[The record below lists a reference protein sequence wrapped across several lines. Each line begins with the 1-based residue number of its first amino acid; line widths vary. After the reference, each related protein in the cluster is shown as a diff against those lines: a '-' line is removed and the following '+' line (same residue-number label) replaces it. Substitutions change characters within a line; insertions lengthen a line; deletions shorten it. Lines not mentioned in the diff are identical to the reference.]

1 MKFVDI
7 TNDIAFRKIFGNE
20 SKKKSLI
27 SFLNAVIDFPKN
39 EQVVDVEITNPYQLG
54 KLSGGKST
62 IVDVKA
68 KDKKGNIHPLTV
80 KEGDR
85 IYFGEFIYQQFQECY
100 LMQEAD
106 VCGVIDARA

>member
-1 MKFVDI
+1 MFQPRGDRILVKPDPVLEHATATGI
-7 TNDIAFRKIFGNE
+7 VVVPRNGEIVESAKQFGRTGTVV
-20 SKKKSLI
+20 
-27 SFLNAVIDFPKN
+27 AVGP
-39 EQVVDVEITNPYQLG
+39 G
-54 KLSGGKST
+54 K
-62 IVDVKA
+62 

-85 IYFGEFIYQQFQECY
+85 IYFGEFIYQQFHDCY